1 MSTAYAPATQP
12 TMYFI
17 GVSTGKS
24 SIMKVFP
31 RWAEFLGIPEAQLK
45 GIDFPMNADPAA
57 YRAAVEFIKSDPLSK
72 GALVTTHKLDLF
84 SACRDLFDEV
94 DAHAQRLGETS
105 SLSKSG
111 EKLVAHAKDPI
122 TAGLALDGFLP
133 QKHWQ
138 KTGAEAFLIGAG
150 GSSVATSWHLMCSPN
165 NQGNRPSRILVTNR
179 RGSRLDEMRHLH
191 AGFGSEVPVEYLQI
205 DGQEDN
211 DAVLARLM
219 PGSLVVNATGLGKD
233 APGSPLTDSGVFPE
247 DGIAWEFNYRG
258 DLIFLRQA
266 NAQRES
272 RHLQVEDGWTYFI
285 YGWTRVIA
293 EVFHL
298 EIPVSGKRFDQL
310 SEVAAA
316 AGKPSEAVI

>member
-1 MSTAYAPATQP
+1 MSTAWATAAQP

-24 SIMKVFP
+24 SIMNVFP
-31 RWAEFLGIPEAQLK
+31 RWAEFLGIPEARLK
-45 GIDFPMNADPAA
+45 GIDFPLNADPAA

-72 GALVTTHKLDLF
+72 GALVTTHKLNLF
-84 SACRDLFDEV
+84 SACRDLFDEI
-94 DAHAQRLGETS
+94 DPHAQRLRETS

-133 QKHWQ
+133 RDYWQ

-165 NQGNRPSRILVTNR
+165 NQGNRPSRILIT
-179 RGSRLDEMRHLH
+179 SPQSWRLQEMRRLH
-191 AGFGSEVPVEYLQI
+191 ADFGAGIPVEYVQI
-205 DGQEDN
+205 DGPEDN
-211 DAVLARLM
+211 DAVLSQLK

-233 APGSPLTDSGVFPE
+233 APGSPLTDSGIFPE
-247 DGIAWEFNYRG
+247 NGIAWEFNYRG
-258 DLIFLRQA
+258 DLVFLRQA
-266 NAQRES
+266 KAQKES

-298 EIPVSGKRFDQL
+298 EIPVHGERFNQL
-310 SEVAAA
+310 CEVAAT
-316 AGKPSEAVI
+316 AGQPSKAVI